1 MANLLG
7 VFDDEHPTL
16 CSLLVFSPYPQV
28 YYPQL
33 CVIAIKIAGTEI
45 GDLAEDGQR
54 FIDNKR
60 IEGNLQQVLEGAL
73 RFVRTNMKVGM
84 KIDATTACGPT
95 GVSHYGNTRSHIE
108 RFGTS

>member
-1 MANLLG
+1 MAISMHCKIASKPNFSTLSFDKVADLMG
-7 VFDDEHPTL
+7 VWVNGYPTL

-33 CVIAIKIAGTEI
+33 CITAVRIAGTEI

-60 IEGNLQQVLEGAL
+60 IEGNLRCDSCVLICKLEL
-73 RFVRTNMKVGM
+73 RLTL
-84 KIDATTACGPT
+84 
-95 GVSHYGNTRSHIE
+95 
-108 RFGTS
+108 